1 MASRTNRAKT
11 SALVGLALLGTVGAF
26 VFGVLA
32 GEGGKGHLR
41 NIFLGVVCVA
51 IPAIITAVN
60 RIVANKA
67 LRAEVGARERAVEER
82 ERALRSKQEAE
93 QQTTKVRINAE
104 ARLIFALRAGLSP
117 VLYCLGKIAS
127 SSGTQVAPLIG
138 SLTQA
143 IVSAA
148 IEHRHPAETRR
159 SVFFAVSGDL
169 MECVS
174 YAGYEGQQDAAR
186 TVFANI
192 PGDPVGQY
200 MFRLLGEREAV
211 LIPNVDAAELPVK
224 FPSRRSYQTII
235 ATAVMAGETPYGVLT
250 LDAPQADSLG
260 QPDLEIMKTLA
271 NLLGVG
277 RALAAQGSKMTLQI
291 PAQSSSEVT
300 VGSSEI
306 TVGTDLLASI
316 GAHQWSVAGG
326 TVLRLKT
333 EKVVDAESIAWIEQ
347 REGRQSDKSY
357 FESAWHRA
365 LWEAEFDMQRRRR
378 RGSSG
383 ARASGPELASGPTC

>member
-1 MASRTNRAKT
+1 LTKVSDENESPAPCGCRKGSTRMASRTNRAKT
-11 SALVGLALLGTVGAF
+11 FALVGLALLGTVGAF
-26 VFGVLA
+26 VFGVFA
-32 GEGGKGHLR
+32 GEGGKDHVR
-41 NIFLGVVCVA
+41 NILLGVVCVA
-51 IPAIITAVN
+51 IPAIITAAN
-60 RIVANKA
+60 RIIANKA
-67 LRAEVGARERAVEER
+67 LRAEVGARERAVEGR

-93 QQTTKVRINAE
+93 QQTTKVQINAE

-127 SSGTQVAPLIG
+127 SSGTQVAPLLG

-148 IEHRHPAETRR
+148 IEHRHPAESRR
-159 SVFFAVSGDL
+159 SIFFAVNGGL

-192 PGDPVGQY
+192 PEDPVGQY

-235 ATAVMAGETPYGVLT
+235 ATAVMAGESPYGVLT

-277 RALAAQGSKMTLQI
+277 LALAVKGSRKAVQI
-291 PAQSSSEVT
+291 PAQSSPEVT
-300 VGSSEI
+300 VGTE
-306 TVGTDLLASI
+306 LLALA
-316 GAHQWSVAGG
+316 GAH
-326 TVLRLKT
+326 
-333 EKVVDAESIAWIEQ
+333 
-347 REGRQSDKSY
+347 
-357 FESAWHRA
+357 
-365 LWEAEFDMQRRRR
+365 
-378 RGSSG
+378 
-383 ARASGPELASGPTC
+383 